1 MVDAPRSPDLE
12 CFSSG
17 VPSATVDL
25 WDGNAVNFAKKEP
38 NLSGVREALV
48 SNWLIRALSTS
59 VGQKLVMGAT
69 GLLLC
74 GFLAVHL
81 AGNLLLFQGAEH
93 YNKYAHKL
101 HENELLP
108 VAEAGLLV
116 LFVLHII
123 LAFTTARWNSSARP
137 VGYREKQSKL
147 TGGLLIQPH
156 NFMFVTGVIVLG
168 FLLLHLSD
176 MRMAEWDFRLKHN
189 PTATP
194 AENALRV
201 LKDPISAIVYILGS
215 LVLGV
220 HLLHGFQSAFRSLGL
235 NHPKYTPYITIAG
248 VVFALVIGVG
258 FASLP
263 FYFSSL

>member
-1 MVDAPRSPDLE
+1 M
-12 CFSSG
+12 
-17 VPSATVDL
+17 
-25 WDGNAVNFAKKEP
+25 
-38 NLSGVREALV
+38 SGVRQALL
-48 SNWLIRALSTS
+48 SNGFIRALSTT

-74 GFLAVHL
+74 GFLTVHL

-93 YNKYAHKL
+93 YNRYAHKL

-123 LAFTTARWNSSARP
+123 LAFTTTGTNTVARP

-147 TGGLLIQPH
+147 SGGLLLQPH
-156 NFMFVTGVIVLG
+156 NYMFLTGVIVLG

-176 MRMAEWDFRLKHN
+176 MRLAEWEFRLKHD
-189 PTATP
+189 PAATP

-215 LVLGV
+215 LVLGF

-235 NHPKYTPYITIAG
+235 NHPKYTPLITKLGI
-248 VVFALVIGVG
+248 VFAIAIGLG

-263 FYFSSL
+263 FAFFFIK

>member
-1 MVDAPRSPDLE
+1 M
-12 CFSSG
+12 
-17 VPSATVDL
+17 
-25 WDGNAVNFAKKEP
+25 
-38 NLSGVREALV
+38 SGVRQALL

-74 GFLAVHL
+74 GFLTVHL

-123 LAFTTARWNSSARP
+123 LAFTTTRWNAAARP
-137 VGYREKQSKL
+137 IGYREKQSKL
-147 TGGLLIQPH
+147 VGGLVLQPH
-156 NFMFVTGVIVLG
+156 NYMFLTGIVVLG

-176 MRMAEWDFRLKHN
+176 MRLAEWQMRLPYHEGMK
-189 PTATP
+189 P
-194 AENALRV
+194 ADHALQV
-201 LKDPISAIVYILGS
+201 LKDPISATVYILGS
-215 LVLGV
+215 LVLGF
-220 HLLHGFQSAFRSLGL
+220 HLAHGFQSAFKSLGL
-235 NHPKYTPYITIAG
+235 NHPKYTPYLEKFGIL
-248 VVFALVIGVG
+248 FAILIGIG

-263 FYFSSL
+263 IWFFVFNK

>member
-1 MVDAPRSPDLE
+1 M
-12 CFSSG
+12 
-17 VPSATVDL
+17 
-25 WDGNAVNFAKKEP
+25 
-38 NLSGVREALV
+38 SGVRQALL

-108 VAEAGLLV
+108 LAEAGLLV
-116 LFVLHII
+116 LFLLHII
-123 LAFTTARWNSSARP
+123 LAFTTTAWNTGARP

-147 TGGLLIQPH
+147 TGGLMIQPH
-156 NFMFVTGVIVLG
+156 NFMFLTGVVVLG

-176 MRMAEWDFRLKHN
+176 MRMAEWDFRLTHD

-201 LKDPISAIVYILGS
+201 LKDPISATVYMLGS
-215 LVLGV
+215 LVLGF

-235 NHPKYTPYITIAG
+235 NHPKYTPYIAKLGIL
-248 VVFALVIGVG
+248 FAAVIGLG

-263 FYFSSL
+263 FWFYIVKH

>member
-1 MVDAPRSPDLE
+1 M
-12 CFSSG
+12 
-17 VPSATVDL
+17 
-25 WDGNAVNFAKKEP
+25 
-38 NLSGVREALV
+38 SGVRKALL
-48 SNWLIRALSTS
+48 SNWLIRALSTT

-74 GFLAVHL
+74 GFLVVHL

-116 LFVLHII
+116 LFMLHII
-123 LAFTTARWNSSARP
+123 LAFTTARVNTAARS

-147 TGGLLIQPH
+147 STGLILQPH
-156 NFMFVTGVIVLG
+156 NYMFVTGVIVLG

-176 MRMAEWDFRLKHN
+176 MRVAELDLRLKHD
-189 PTATP
+189 PQATP

-201 LKDPISAIVYILGS
+201 LRDPISATVYLLGS
-215 LVLGV
+215 LVLGF
-220 HLLHGFQSAFRSLGL
+220 HLLHGFQSAFKSLGL
-235 NHPKYTPYITIAG
+235 NHPKYTPFLTKLGIL
-248 VVFALVIGVG
+248 FAAVIGIG

-263 FYFSSL
+263 FRFYFMSQ

>member
-1 MVDAPRSPDLE
+1 M
-12 CFSSG
+12 
-17 VPSATVDL
+17 
-25 WDGNAVNFAKKEP
+25 
-38 NLSGVREALV
+38 SGVRQALL

-59 VGQKLVMGAT
+59 VGQKLVMGAS

-74 GFLAVHL
+74 GFLTVHL
-81 AGNLLLFQGAEH
+81 AGHLLLLQGAEH

-123 LAFTTARWNSSARP
+123 LAFTTTRMNTAARP
-137 VGYREKQSKL
+137 VGYREKQTKL
-147 TGGLLIQPH
+147 IGGLNVEPH
-156 NFMFVTGVIVLG
+156 NYMFLTGVIVLG

-176 MRMAEWDFRLKHN
+176 MRLAEWKMRL
-189 PTATP
+189 PYDESMSP
-194 AENALRV
+194 ADHALLV
-201 LKDPISAIVYILGS
+201 LRDPISATVYILGS

-235 NHPKYTPYITIAG
+235 NHPKYTPFITKLG
-248 VVFALVIGVG
+248 VVFAIAIGLG

-263 FYFSSL
+263 FVFFVLKK

>member
-1 MVDAPRSPDLE
+1 M
-12 CFSSG
+12 
-17 VPSATVDL
+17 
-25 WDGNAVNFAKKEP
+25 
-38 NLSGVREALV
+38 SGVRQARL
-48 SNWLIRALSTS
+48 SNWFIRALSTS

-108 VAEAGLLV
+108 LAEAGLLV

-123 LAFTTARWNSSARP
+123 LAFTTTRWSTAARP
-137 VGYREKQSKL
+137 IGYREKQSKL
-147 TGGLLIQPH
+147 SGGLTFQPH

-168 FLLLHLSD
+168 FVLLHLSD
-176 MRMAEWDFRLKHN
+176 MRMAELDLRLKFN
-189 PTATP
+189 PSATP
-194 AENALRV
+194 AENAERV
-201 LKDPISAIVYILGS
+201 LRDPISATVYILGS
-215 LVLGV
+215 LVLGF

-235 NHPKYTPYITIAG
+235 NHPKYTPAIEKLG
-248 VVFALVIGVG
+248 VVFSIVIAVG

-263 FYFSSL
+263 VYYFILKH

>member
-1 MVDAPRSPDLE
+1 M
-12 CFSSG
+12 
-17 VPSATVDL
+17 
-25 WDGNAVNFAKKEP
+25 
-38 NLSGVREALV
+38 SGVRQALL
-48 SNWLIRALSTS
+48 SNWFIRALSTS

-74 GFLAVHL
+74 GFLTVHL

-123 LAFTTARWNSSARP
+123 LAFTTTRGNTAARP

-147 TGGLLIQPH
+147 TVGLLIQPH
-156 NFMFVTGVIVLG
+156 NYMFLTGVLVLG

-176 MRMAEWDFRLKHN
+176 MRLAEWKMRL
-189 PTATP
+189 PFPDGITP
-194 AENALRV
+194 ADHALLV
-201 LKDPISAIVYILGS
+201 LKDPISATVYILGS
-215 LVLGV
+215 LVLGF
-220 HLLHGFQSAFRSLGL
+220 HLAHGFQSAFKSLGL
-235 NHPKYTPYITIAG
+235 NHPKYTPYIEKFGILFAIA
-248 VVFALVIGVG
+248 IGIG
-258 FASLP
+258 FATLP
-263 FYFSSL
+263 AYFYLRQ

>member
-1 MVDAPRSPDLE
+1 M
-12 CFSSG
+12 
-17 VPSATVDL
+17 
-25 WDGNAVNFAKKEP
+25 
-38 NLSGVREALV
+38 SGVRQALL
-48 SNWLIRALSTS
+48 SNWFIRALSTT

-74 GFLAVHL
+74 GFLTVHL

-116 LFVLHII
+116 LFLLHII
-123 LAFTTARWNSSARP
+123 LAFTTTRVNTDARA
-137 VGYREKQSKL
+137 VGYRDKQSKL
-147 TGGLLIQPH
+147 KNALSIQPH
-156 NFMFVTGVIVLG
+156 NYMFVTGVIVLG

-176 MRMAEWDFRLKHN
+176 MRLAEWEFRFKFD
-189 PTATP
+189 P
-194 AENALRV
+194 AALPADNALQV
-201 LKDPISAIVYILGS
+201 LRDPISATVYILGS
-215 LVLGV
+215 VVLGF

-235 NHPKYTPYITIAG
+235 NHPKYTPYIEKFG
-248 VVFALVIGVG
+248 MLFAVLIGLG

-263 FYFSSL
+263 VAYFIIGRQ